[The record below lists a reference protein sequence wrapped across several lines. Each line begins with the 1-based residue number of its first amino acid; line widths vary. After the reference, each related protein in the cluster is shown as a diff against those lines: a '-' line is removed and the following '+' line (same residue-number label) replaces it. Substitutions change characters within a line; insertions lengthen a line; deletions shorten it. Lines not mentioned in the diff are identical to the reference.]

1 MNTARIRCLSDE
13 LARHACLLFVGMT
26 VSNVLSFLFQM
37 LVSRALPSE
46 EYALFVAAL
55 SVIMIVQ
62 RPLTAFTTALSHY
75 SSLLAMAG
83 RLGDV
88 RRLLRKWLLIM
99 GLVAVFASVLVI
111 IFHVAIASYM
121 HVDRM
126 DSVWLFAAVI
136 PALFLGA
143 VLDGV
148 GQGVQL
154 FLWCVVS
161 GVVGVVVRV
170 VFGAGLVWFI
180 FPVCG
185 LAMLGYGLGLYAAVT
200 VLFAGLMR
208 KFKTESSGKSDVP
221 SIRYCLL
228 QSFVFQVAYAIL
240 MMADVVLVN
249 HYIPDD
255 HVFSYAATFGRM
267 IVLLPGSIV
276 IAMFP
281 KVASDGRGTRE
292 QRQVFIRSFQWTALF
307 VILAIVAGLACSDL
321 LTRILFG
328 IKHPSPHLKNL
339 LAVLSC
345 AMGASALLNLSMQY
359 FLAQRRFKELTP
371 QILCSAG
378 FLLFVHRYHAVSM
391 QIAVA
396 SLFFNTLALL
406 LLLVFNKKKVRRWLT
421 KATTVRFCKYADLP
435 TSGSRLCSPVIS
447 ASAGFMFNE

>member
-1 MNTARIRCLSDE
+1 M
-13 LARHACLLFVGMT
+13 
-26 VSNVLSFLFQM
+26 
-37 LVSRALPSE
+37 
-46 EYALFVAAL
+46 
-55 SVIMIVQ
+55 VIC
-62 RPLTAFTTALSHY
+62 RRY
-75 SSLLAMAG
+75 SG
-83 RLGDV
+83 T
-88 RRLLRKWLLIM
+88 
-99 GLVAVFASVLVI
+99 F
-111 IFHVAIASYM
+111 F
-121 HVDRM
+121 
-126 DSVWLFAAVI
+126 
-136 PALFLGA
+136 GA

-170 VFGAGLVWFI
+170 VFGAGLVWFV

-208 KFKTESSGKSDVP
+208 KFKTEVSGKSDVP

-228 QSFVFQVAYAIL
+228 QSFFFQMAYAIL

-307 VILAIVAGLACSDL
+307 VILAIVAGLTCSDL

-328 IKHPSPHLKNL
+328 IKHPSPQLKNL

-371 QILCSAG
+371 LILCSVG

-396 SLFFNTLALL
+396 SLVFNILALL
-406 LLLVFNKKKVRRWLT
+406 LLLVFNKRRT
-421 KATTVRFCKYADLP
+421 ADD
-435 TSGSRLCSPVIS
+435 
-447 ASAGFMFNE
+447 